1 MDKDTAS
8 WPGLF
13 ITLEGI
19 DGCGK
24 STLSRILAKYLK
36 EHQIPVFLT
45 AEPSKGIIGQLI
57 RQNLQQNDVPA
68 AIDALLFAADRIDHG
83 TREILP
89 WLQKGYVVITDRY
102 RDSSLAYQSIQ
113 GQSQGLTLDWV
124 AQLNKFSLIPDR
136 IYLLDLDAKISLK
149 RRLQENA
156 QQVETQLEKFEHL
169 PFQQE
174 IRRKFLDLA
183 QGDNQGKNSPKNHV
197 ILDATKSPD
206 ALLLDILQDLPPICN
221 AKGIPMPFP
230 HHISDL

>member
-13 ITLEGI
+13 ITIEGI

-89 WLQKGYVVITDRY
+89 WLQKGYV
-102 RDSSLAYQSIQ
+102 
-113 GQSQGLTLDWV
+113 
-124 AQLNKFSLIPDR
+124 
-136 IYLLDLDAKISLK
+136 
-149 RRLQENA
+149 
-156 QQVETQLEKFEHL
+156 
-169 PFQQE
+169 
-174 IRRKFLDLA
+174 
-183 QGDNQGKNSPKNHV
+183 
-197 ILDATKSPD
+197 
-206 ALLLDILQDLPPICN
+206 
-221 AKGIPMPFP
+221 
-230 HHISDL
+230 